1 MPLSVTGRC
10 APVRPTTPLPRSG
23 MAVWATA
30 TVAFFAAVGGLPRS
44 WTGVAGGLGSLL
56 VTAVI
61 LGTVTAVAGRDLDR
75 WLTAPYVLTVLAA
88 IALDVTLLRH
98 GSVPAV
104 LVGLLPAAGG
114 LWSWSRPRAGRGGRT
129 R

>member
-1 MPLSVTGRC
+1 MPFSVTGRC
-10 APVRPTTPLPRSG
+10 APVRPTTPLPRRG
-23 MAVWATA
+23 MAVWAIA

-61 LGTVTAVAGRDLDR
+61 LGAVTAVARRNLDR
-75 WLTAPYVLTVLAA
+75 WLTAPYVLAVLAA
-88 IALDVTLLRH
+88 VVGDVALFRH

-104 LVGLLPAAGG
+104 LVGLLPAAAG
-114 LWSWSRPRAGRGGRT
+114 LWSWSRRGGGT